1 MSPRPILIETQLKL
15 LKKWHICSLVNFLLC
30 FLFQKYIYVLL
41 ELLENDKILVFYI
54 SYVIE
59 LFLSTFFIWS
69 ILFGENEN
77 VMWNEIKNTVGNIT
91 ENMLCF
97 YVFNSI

>member
-1 MSPRPILIETQLKL
+1 MET
-15 LKKWHICSLVNFLLC
+15 FLLC

-54 SYVIE
+54 SYAIE
-59 LFLSTFFIWS
+59 LIFVHVFYLVYVVWWKWK
-69 ILFGENEN
+69 
-77 VMWNEIKNTVGNIT
+77 VKWIKNIVGNIT

-97 YVFNSI
+97 